1 MRRVRDLFGRQE
13 TQETPCPRCGV
24 PAPSGSTECTA
35 CGWDV
40 REPYHDPFQ
49 EADEAA
55 GASDRPK
62 IAD

>member
-1 MRRVRDLFGRQE
+1 MRRVRELFGRQE

-24 PAPSGSTECTA
+24 PAPLGTTECTA

-40 REPYHDPFQ
+40 RDAYHDPLK
-49 EADEAA
+49 DAA
-55 GASDRPK
+55 EGVSASDRPK